1 MIMDTQKSIFSIM
14 VSTNANWFI
23 YYFKRLPLV
32 GKILPDDIYGNTSLK
47 KNVAIIAAIVR
58 TLKNLLGKALFV
70 GLFLVLP
77 IVLIEKDSS
86 LCYSEYLHVFFV
98 MSVLGPL
105 LTSSIFEFDRNLY
118 VCVRL
123 MHMDAKSYIVSTV
136 LFRGAVDA
144 ICSLPAVLFATV
156 WMGGSVAQGLALI
169 VIMAGFSSIGEAFFL
184 LVYSGTGAILCNRI
198 PYVISIAVLCLSTT
212 YVPVLLHRP
221 LMLSDLIFHPVF
233 MVLVLVLSACCVSV
247 ILRFDRYREI
257 VSDNLKVSEFTTDTN
272 KVMAEAKFSD
282 VAVREKEFS
291 ESDLKSSRFE
301 NKDGFAYLNAIFF
314 ERHKRLMVTPII
326 RRLIGIAVL
335 FIAAIV
341 ISYLMPSFIEPLANP
356 STVLPVFV
364 LIMYFASIGER
375 ICKAMFYNCDI
386 SLLKYSFYRDKNAIL
401 SNFIVR
407 ILRVAG
413 LNLVVA
419 FAIAAAVVGLALV
432 FRLNWAILDMV
443 LFALS
448 ILFLSLFFSVHH
460 LFLYYVFQPYTAELG
475 MKNPFFGVINGG
487 VYLLCLFCANIKSP
501 PAYFAL
507 IVLASTCAY
516 IAIALILVYRYAP
529 RTFRVK

>member
-1 MIMDTQKSIFSIM
+1 
-14 VSTNANWFI
+14 
-23 YYFKRLPLV
+23 
-32 GKILPDDIYGNTSLK
+32 
-47 KNVAIIAAIVR
+47 
-58 TLKNLLGKALFV
+58 
-70 GLFLVLP
+70 
-77 IVLIEKDSS
+77 
-86 LCYSEYLHVFFV
+86 
-98 MSVLGPL
+98 
-105 LTSSIFEFDRNLY
+105 
-118 VCVRL
+118 
-123 MHMDAKSYIVSTV
+123 
-136 LFRGAVDA
+136 
-144 ICSLPAVLFATV
+144 
-156 WMGGSVAQGLALI
+156 
-169 VIMAGFSSIGEAFFL
+169 
-184 LVYSGTGAILCNRI
+184 
-198 PYVISIAVLCLSTT
+198 
-212 YVPVLLHRP
+212 
-221 LMLSDLIFHPVF
+221 
-233 MVLVLVLSACCVSV
+233 
-247 ILRFDRYREI
+247 
-257 VSDNLKVSEFTTDTN
+257 
-272 KVMAEAKFSD
+272 
-282 VAVREKEFS
+282 
-291 ESDLKSSRFE
+291 
-301 NKDGFAYLNAIFF
+301 
-314 ERHKRLMVTPII
+314 MVTPII

-341 ISYLMPSFIEPLANP
+341 ISYLMPSFIEPLANS

-487 VYLLCLFCANIKSP
+487 VYLFCLFCANIKSP